1 MGGSSSKQK
10 VKANEIKNYM
20 KDENIQ
26 REAEERGVD
35 PALLAYSRQKKDKIQ
50 DTEMLRQQ
58 RTMQDK

>member
-35 PALLAYSRQKKDKIQ
+35 PALLAYSRQKKDKI
-50 DTEMLRQQ
+50 
-58 RTMQDK
+58 